1 MGTRLV
7 PWVANAVSDPR
18 ALALSVEDG
27 LVEGAIVLLASDV
40 VASER
45 QVSAAAFAAQ
55 RRWERGT
62 AVARSLAAE
71 FMRCLAGSHHV
82 GEAIRA
88 VGLTAGAERGWLVA
102 ISVASNEVDQRMNAN
117 GLQPASQHAMTPEGR
132 ARLGIPTEGDAEVLA
147 LGRIAES
154 DLLA

>member
-1 MGTRLV
+1 MGMCLV
-7 PWVANAVSDPR
+7 PWVADAVNDPR

-27 LVEGAIVLLASDV
+27 LMGGAIVLLASDV
-40 VASER
+40 VVSER
-45 QVSAAAFAAQ
+45 QVRAASIAAQ

-88 VGLTAGAERGWLVA
+88 VGLTTGAERGWLVA
-102 ISVASNEVDQRMNAN
+102 ISVASTEVDQRMMFH
-117 GLQPASQHAMTPEGR
+117 GLHPSTPHAMTLAGR
-132 ARLGIPTEGDAEVLA
+132 ARLGLPSEGDAEVLA

>member
-1 MGTRLV
+1 MGTLLV
-7 PWVANAVSDPR
+7 PWVADAVSDPR

-27 LVEGAIVLLASDV
+27 LMGGAIVLLASDV

-45 QVSAAAFAAQ
+45 QVTAAAIAAQ
-55 RRWERGT
+55 RRWDRGT

-88 VGLTAGAERGWLVA
+88 VGLTSGAECGWLVA
-102 ISVASNEVDQRMNAN
+102 ISVASNEVDQRMIAN
-117 GLQPASQHAMTPEGR
+117 GLHPAEQHAMTPAGR
-132 ARLGIPTEGDAEVLA
+132 ARLGLPSEGDAEVLA